1 MEKGTY
7 DDVIR
12 QYEFLEQ
19 EMLTEEQKRIFRIA
33 FKMGVKNGKAQGIK
47 ELLEFIVR

>member
-1 MEKGTY
+1 MEKGTC

-19 EMLTEEQKRIFRIA
+19 EMLTEDQKRIFRIA
-33 FKMGVKNGKAQGIK
+33 FKMGVKDGKAQGIK
-47 ELLEFIVR
+47 EFLDFLSS